1 MGSKLDAILNAA
13 KRALGA
19 GEKSFVGNADEQ
31 LAKVK
36 VKPATPAATTKPEGL
51 AVVTETRDEAWKA
64 AQARAQQSTGP
75 KANPWDE
82 TVPLSPEHQ
91 RAAAAVEA
99 RLKPGAGGNLQ
110 PKPAAGPAAAPPQ
123 APAGMRLEAPKP
135 DKPLT
140 ADQRFAQAKARA
152 EGKPDPYGPVSHN
165 TGGLSLQ
172 QPAAAKPNPDSAWA
186 RAKAAAEGNH
196 FGTPAHSARPGEMG
210 LQAKPDPWREAQERA
225 RAADQGQVSMSRLT
239 EAQRQDQAWN
249 AARDNVHGH
258 APIEMERIDTSRLGG
273 ASPVGTSAAPRR
285 PAPGG
290 SGGPGGG

>member
-19 GEKSFVGNADEQ
+19 GEKSFVGNAEEH

-36 VKPATPAATTKPEGL
+36 VKPATAAAKPEGM
-51 AVVTETRDEAWKA
+51 AIVTETRDDAWKA
-64 AQARAQQSTGP
+64 AQARTQQSTGP
-75 KANPWDE
+75 KTNPWDE
-82 TVPLSPEHQ
+82 TVPMSAEHQ

-99 RLKPGAGGNLQ
+99 RLGTGTGGNLQ
-110 PKPAAGPAAAPPQ
+110 PKPAAGPVAAPPQ
-123 APAGMRLEAPKP
+123 APAGMKLEAPKP

-140 ADQRFAQAKARA
+140 ADQKFAQAKARA

-186 RAKAAAEGNH
+186 RAKAAVEGDH
-196 FGTPAHSARPGEMG
+196 FAPPAHSAKPGSMS

-239 EAQRQDQAWN
+239 DAQRQDQAWN

-258 APIEMERIDTSRLGG
+258 APIEMERIDTSRLGA
-273 ASPVGTSAAPRR
+273 ASPVGTSATPRR
-285 PAPGG
+285 TTPGG
-290 SGGPGGG
+290 SSGPG